1 LTAELAAPCAIEI
14 EFDER
19 FREKSAAGGGGGGMT
34 EDEPPPQLAH
44 INASERGTTAGTL

>member
-1 LTAELAAPCAIEI
+1 M

-19 FREKSAAGGGGGGMT
+19 FRKKSAAGGGGGGGGMN